1 MRKFLFFF
9 LIIFLTIFLSI
20 EKELE
25 NRTINNTEKQS
36 INENDSSNKNK
47 NLNKIENNIFIEPQN
62 KTLNK
67 TKKEN
72 SQNNKKP
79 KKKVVSP
86 PVNMSLFSPNDYE
99 NATNKEVFL
108 LNDLTFDLILQNG
121 NNYKWLVILYS
132 ETCGHC
138 QHARRDLR
146 KILPQYR
153 YSNTIRFAE
162 IEINRNPMT
171 NLRFDIEGVPYIF
184 LLQNN
189 SIYEMDLYPNQNNYK
204 TFIETDFKNLT
215 AEELKPFPPMVP
227 ILKFG
232 WLFLQNF
239 FNVITNS
246 INEILYD
253 MGYEYEF
260 TSLLLLMAFVT
271 FFASI
276 CILEYFCCYKC
287 CPDEEKKEFKKKEE
301 IKKEKEE
308 KEDKKENENNEEKEK
323 EDEKEDKVNIEDT
336 EEEKIERE
344 KKIEKK
350 NKEKEDDI
358 KKEEEKKE
366 SKDNNNNKEAKNKRQ
381 KKKKKE

>member
-20 EKELE
+20 EKEID
-25 NRTINNTEKQS
+25 NKTINNTEKNP
-36 INENDSSNKNK
+36 IHKNESSKENKS
-47 NLNKIENNIFIEPQN
+47 LNKIENSSFIEPQN
-62 KTLNK
+62 KTLNG
-67 TKKEN
+67 TEKEE
-72 SQNNKKP
+72 SKSNKKP
-79 KKKVVSP
+79 KKKVVPP
-86 PVNMSLFSPNDYE
+86 PVNISFFSPNDYE

-253 MGYEYEF
+253 MGYEFEF
-260 TSLLLLMAFVT
+260 TPLLLLMAFVG

-276 CILEYFCCYKC
+276 CILEYVFCYKC
-287 CPDEEKKEFKKKEE
+287 CPDEEKKEFKKEE
-301 IKKEKEE
+301 ENKKEKEE
-308 KEDKKENENNEEKEK
+308 KEDKKENENIEEEKEN
-323 EDEKEDKVNIEDT
+323 EKEDKEKKEAT

>member
-9 LIIFLTIFLSI
+9 LIIFLTVFLSI
-20 EKELE
+20 EKEIE
-25 NRTINNTEKQS
+25 NKTINNTEKQS
-36 INENDSSNKNK
+36 INKNESSNENK
-47 NLNKIENNIFIEPQN
+47 ILNKIENNTFIEPKN

-67 TKKEN
+67 KEN
-72 SQNNKKP
+72 EKSKSNKKP
-79 KKKVVSP
+79 KKKVASP
-86 PVNMSLFSPNDYE
+86 PANMSSFSLNDYE

-138 QHARRDLR
+138 AHARRELR

-189 SIYEMDLYPNQNNYK
+189 SIYEMDLYPNQKNYK

-253 MGYEYEF
+253 MGYEFEF
-260 TSLLLLMAFVT
+260 TPLLLLMAFIT

-287 CPDEEKKEFKKKEE
+287 CPDEKKKEFKKEE
-301 IKKEKEE
+301 EE
-308 KEDKKENENNEEKEK
+308 KEDKKENANIEEEKEK
-323 EDEKEDKVNIEDT
+323 EDEKEDKVKKEATED
-336 EEEKIERE
+336 EKIERE

-350 NKEKEDDI
+350 NKEKEENI

-366 SKDNNNNKEAKNKRQ
+366 NKDNNNKETKNKKQ